1 MKALDKLL
9 AGIPL
14 NPGDIGYDPK
24 IKTSVELDA
33 AVGTIL
39 NTVYLIAGMVA
50 VLVIVIAGYMFVTSN
65 GNADRVKRA
74 RFMILGA
81 AVGLVVIAM
90 AFLITQLVIGWV
102 G

>member
-1 MKALDKLL
+1 M
-9 AGIPL
+9 GILNTLMAAML

-24 IKTSVELDA
+24 LKTPGEVDA
-33 AVGTIL
+33 AVGVAMNTI
-39 NTVYLIAGMVA
+39 YLIAGMVA

-65 GNADRVKRA
+65 GNADRVRKA

-81 AVGLVVIAM
+81 SVGLVVILM
-90 AFLITQLVIGWV
+90 AFLITQLVIGWI